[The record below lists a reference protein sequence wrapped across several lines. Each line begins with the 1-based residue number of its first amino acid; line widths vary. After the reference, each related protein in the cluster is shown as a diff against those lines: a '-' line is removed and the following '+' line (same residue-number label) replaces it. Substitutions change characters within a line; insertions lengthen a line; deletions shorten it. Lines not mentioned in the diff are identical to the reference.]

1 MKAQLAK
8 RAFVKLLLT
17 LPAVYGWVLNI
28 TRDPAETEVGSAF
41 KRVARKAYPDKGGS
55 NEDSQRLREKG

>member
-8 RAFVKLLLT
+8 RAFVKLLLA
-17 LPAVYGWVLNI
+17 LAAVYGLVVNI
-28 TRDPAETEVGSAF
+28 TRDSADTEIVSAF
-41 KRVARKAYPDKGGS
+41 KRVARKAHPDKGGS